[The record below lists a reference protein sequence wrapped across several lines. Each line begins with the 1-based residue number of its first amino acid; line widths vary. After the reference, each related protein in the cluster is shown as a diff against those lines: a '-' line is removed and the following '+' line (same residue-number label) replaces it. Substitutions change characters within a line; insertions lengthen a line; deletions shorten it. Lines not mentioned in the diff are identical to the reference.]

1 MCIWHGMQ
9 RRYTFTCTEYF
20 SPCLKRIHS
29 YSIFNYF
36 SLLSFPLFRL
46 QDNTSY
52 LLHDFEKLDFYKL
65 KPLPLVFDSEPVTF
79 AHSINEIFK
88 PTINGIVY
96 YPDKRIFHANLKSLL
111 IKQNTKILFIPESTH
126 TVNRDASLIL
136 VSNGNFFLRKNVEIA
151 KDIYSNVSG
160 FIEIDESEDILRNI
174 IIKPGKFFEY
184 TKLSKEDKDHLF
196 SLNNK
201 IFSQGKFY
209 LRMLML
215 TFQVL
220 FKFRIMVYAMVYY
233 YGLFINLMFRF
244 RISITKVQN

>member
-1 MCIWHGMQ
+1 M
-9 RRYTFTCTEYF
+9 
-20 SPCLKRIHS
+20 
-29 YSIFNYF
+29 
-36 SLLSFPLFRL
+36 
-46 QDNTSY
+46 
-52 LLHDFEKLDFYKL
+52 HDFEKLDFYKL

-201 IFSQGKFY
+201 IFFPGEILFEDVNVDFPSLVQISHNGLRYGLLLRPIYQFNVPISNFNYESPKLNVKTIYNQKLNFNFGKFFYTEDNVPFVDTY
-209 LRMLML
+209 LSIESKCFL
-215 TFQVL
+215 TNPKPYL
-220 FKFRIMVYAMVYY
+220 
-233 YGLFINLMFRF
+233 
-244 RISITKVQN
+244 S